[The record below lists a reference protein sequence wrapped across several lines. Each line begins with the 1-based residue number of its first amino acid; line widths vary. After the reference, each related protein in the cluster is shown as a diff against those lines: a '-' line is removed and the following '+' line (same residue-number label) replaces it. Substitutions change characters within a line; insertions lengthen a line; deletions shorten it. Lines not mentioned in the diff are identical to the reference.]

1 MRAITLTA
9 ILVTILVLASASAGG
24 AFAATVPVHA
34 QQSPTGTPGT
44 GMNGTATTAGADGQ
58 SRPSITFNDQEISG
72 PSSGQSVLIQSVT
85 VSQPGFIVISDSTRS
100 GNEANQIIGTFH
112 LLGSGTFEN
121 IPVPLDTPINQSTSL
136 TAVIHLDS
144 NSNGRF
150 DYVSSNGT
158 QDPPLTP
165 EGDQRIVD
173 IAQVTVQNTTG
184 GANATETSTPGEAN
198 TATASSSDGG
208 DANRTG
214 GNASGGSDGSS
225 GSGPGFGLV
234 VGVVA
239 LLAGALL
246 AVQRN

>member
-1 MRAITLTA
+1 MRTSTLTTT
-9 ILVTILVLASASAGG
+9 LVAALLLVSASAGG
-24 AFAATVPVHA
+24 AVAATAPIHA

-44 GMNGTATTAGADGQ
+44 EMNGTVTTVGADGQ

-72 PSSGQSVLIQSVT
+72 PSSSQSVLIQSVT
-85 VSQPGFIVISDSTRS
+85 VSQPGFIVIYDSTRS

-112 LLGSGTFEN
+112 LLGSGTFNN

-136 TAVIHLDS
+136 TAIIHLDS

-158 QDPPLTP
+158 KDPPLTP
-165 EGDQRIVD
+165 QGDQRIVD
-173 IAQVTVQNTTG
+173 IAQITVQSDSGGTNTTEAG
-184 GANATETSTPGEAN
+184 TSDEAN
-198 TATASSSDGG
+198 TATASSSGAG
-208 DANRTG
+208 EANRTD